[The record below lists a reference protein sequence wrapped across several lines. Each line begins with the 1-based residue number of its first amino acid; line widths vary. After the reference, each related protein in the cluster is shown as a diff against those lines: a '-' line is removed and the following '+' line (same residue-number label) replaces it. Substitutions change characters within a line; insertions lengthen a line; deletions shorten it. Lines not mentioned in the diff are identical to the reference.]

1 MKNNYSGCLT
11 MNNCGGCY
19 MEKKFKW
26 IGGIKM
32 TTFGSFYG
40 IITMIDDFSTGT
52 GESIGCYKLM
62 TVQKRD
68 GSIVNFVITPTT
80 YFVDHI
86 MMAVGDIV
94 IGFYDA
100 DAPVPLI
107 FPPQFRAIVMSR
119 LVLGQNVK
127 VDYFNEQL
135 VSSDGTLKLN
145 IAPFTQIILENG
157 QVFTRNPANH
167 NLIAVYG
174 ATTKS
179 IPAQTT
185 PYRII
190 VMCPKT

>member
-1 MKNNYSGCLT
+1 
-11 MNNCGGCY
+11 
-19 MEKKFKW
+19 
-26 IGGIKM
+26 M

-40 IITMIDDFSTGT
+40 IITMIDDFRTGME
-52 GESIGCYKLM
+52 ESAGCYKLM
-62 TVQKRD
+62 TVQKRG

-86 MMAVGDIV
+86 LMSVGDTV

-100 DAPVPLI
+100 YAPVPLI
-107 FPPQFRAIVMSR
+107 FPPQFQAIVMSR
-119 LVLGQNVK
+119 LTLGQNVK
-127 VDYFNEQL
+127 VDYFNAQL

-157 QVFTRNPANH
+157 QAFTENPANH
-167 NLIAVYG
+167 NLIVIYG
-174 ATTKS
+174 PTTKS
-179 IPAQTT
+179 IPAQTA